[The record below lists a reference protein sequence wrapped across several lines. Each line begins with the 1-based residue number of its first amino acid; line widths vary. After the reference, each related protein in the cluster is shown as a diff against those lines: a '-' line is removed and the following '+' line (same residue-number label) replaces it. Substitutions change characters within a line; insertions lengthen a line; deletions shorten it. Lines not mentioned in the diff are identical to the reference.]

1 MKRVLVTGATGFVGR
16 HTLAP
21 LLARGYEVHAATS
34 RALTPDEQA
43 DAAGG
48 RDEGEAAR
56 GARWRACD
64 LLRAGAGAEL
74 VAEVR
79 PTHLLHLAWYAEPG
93 KFWESGVN
101 EEWLRASRE
110 LFDAFARTGGRRVV
124 SAGTCA
130 EYEWGHA
137 GGVCKELETPRRP
150 VTLYGR
156 AKLAA
161 HHSLTEIARG
171 FGVSA
176 AWGRIFFLYG
186 PHEHPA
192 RLVSSVIRS
201 LLRRERVPLTHGRQV
216 RDFLHVEDVASA
228 FVALLD
234 SDVSDAVNIASGRA
248 VELREVVG
256 RVADKLDGRALL
268 DFGARPAPAGE
279 PPTLVAD
286 ARRLGEEV
294 AFSPRYDLDAGLDET
309 IAWWR
314 SFGAG
319 GSC

>member
-21 LLARGYEVHAATS
+21 LAARGYEVHAASS
-34 RALTPDEQA
+34 RPREFKEET
-43 DAAGG
+43 
-48 RDEGEAAR
+48 AR
-56 GARWRACD
+56 PTRWHACD
-64 LLRAGAGAEL
+64 ILRAGAAAKL
-74 VAEVR
+74 IDDAR

-93 KFWESGVN
+93 KFWEAGEN
-101 EEWLRASRE
+101 REWLRASRE
-110 LFDAFARTGGRRVV
+110 LFAEFARAGGQRAVA
-124 SAGTCA
+124 SGTCA
-130 EYEWGHA
+130 EYAWGH
-137 GGVCKELETPRRP
+137 GDGVCKEFETPVSP
-150 VTLYGR
+150 ATLYGKS
-156 AKLAA
+156 KLAA
-161 HHSLTEIARG
+161 HDALTQLAEAHN
-171 FGVSA
+171 FSA

-201 LLRRERVPLTHGRQV
+201 LLQRERVRLTHGRQV
-216 RDFLHVEDVASA
+216 RDFLHVSDVASA

-234 SDVSDAVNIASGRA
+234 SGTRGAVNIASGRA
-248 VELREVVG
+248 VELRDIVG

-268 DFGARPAPAGE
+268 DFGARPAPEGE

-286 ARRLGEEV
+286 VRRLTEEV
-294 AFSPRYDLDAGLDET
+294 AFRPRYDLDEGLDET

-314 SFGAG
+314 SLSAG